1 MSQPANSADRCAWVG
16 DVPGEFSETDL
27 IQFIAGE
34 GFIIDRAIVRHS
46 IGNRPGLF
54 AVLYFRNDVDAARFR
69 ALSRITWPTGVVG
82 EVRPIVMMWVLCDL
96 KHVPKSR
103 GEGGVWCGRGGGG
116 GGPLLYP
123 LSTSPLSHLP
133 SPLSPLPLPNPASH
147 PLPSPL
153 RTQIHN
159 IKTQR
164 HTAVVFSICIFK

>member
-103 GEGGVWCGRGGGG
+103 GEGCVGCGRGVGEV
-116 GGPLLYP
+116 
-123 LSTSPLSHLP
+123 LSSTPSPHLPSPISHLP
-133 SPLSPLPLPNPASH
+133 SPLSPSHIPPHTHSH
-147 PLPSPL
+147 PLSGHKYI
-153 RTQIHN
+153 T
-159 IKTQR
+159 
-164 HTAVVFSICIFK
+164 